1 MQKKENAEK
10 RECRKKRMQ
19 KKENAGKR
27 DKIILM

>member
-1 MQKKENAEK
+1 ME
-10 RECRKKRMQ
+10 KRMQ

>member
-1 MQKKENAEK
+1 MQEKENAEK
-10 RECRKKRMQ
+10 RECKKKRMQ